1 MLNNMNKI
9 INLIVAFAALTF
21 CFSCN
26 NEWEDEQF
34 AHYVG
39 FKAPINSDGCT
50 TVHVRYKTDGSTIKY
65 QLPLVVSGST
75 VHTSDI
81 EAIVELDADSLYTL
95 NMKNIG
101 ERRKDIWYQD
111 LSDNTNEY
119 IGKDRIVTDFPA
131 KVKIPAGES
140 VALLEIEMDLED
152 LDQSWRWV
160 LPLKVAE
167 GKPGY
172 TANTRKHYNNA
183 MLHIVPFNDVS
194 GSYSASTMLGWASD
208 GNGNYPTDTSPYV
221 TTEKTFYATGADAE
235 GNQTAFFYAG
245 NIDHT
250 YKQRDEYRV
259 DVTFQKTGGAMIL
272 TAPNPNLEFS
282 CESANFSRSDV
293 ADPLKPYLVRKTT
306 IIQAVY
312 YMKDSTGGV
321 PVYYKYDGSMTM
333 QRTINTQI
341 PDEDQAIQW

>member
-111 LSDNTNEY
+111 LS
-119 IGKDRIVTDFPA
+119 IIDFCQ
-131 KVKIPAGES
+131 INSLTTLRGE
-140 VALLEIEMDLED
+140 
-152 LDQSWRWV
+152 
-160 LPLKVAE
+160 K
-167 GKPGY
+167 
-172 TANTRKHYNNA
+172 ANA
-183 MLHIVPFNDVS
+183 
-194 GSYSASTMLGWASD
+194 
-208 GNGNYPTDTSPYV
+208 
-221 TTEKTFYATGADAE
+221 
-235 GNQTAFFYAG
+235 
-245 NIDHT
+245 
-250 YKQRDEYRV
+250 
-259 DVTFQKTGGAMIL
+259 
-272 TAPNPNLEFS
+272 
-282 CESANFSRSDV
+282 
-293 ADPLKPYLVRKTT
+293 
-306 IIQAVY
+306 
-312 YMKDSTGGV
+312 
-321 PVYYKYDGSMTM
+321 
-333 QRTINTQI
+333 QRTHSTKG
-341 PDEDQAIQW
+341 E